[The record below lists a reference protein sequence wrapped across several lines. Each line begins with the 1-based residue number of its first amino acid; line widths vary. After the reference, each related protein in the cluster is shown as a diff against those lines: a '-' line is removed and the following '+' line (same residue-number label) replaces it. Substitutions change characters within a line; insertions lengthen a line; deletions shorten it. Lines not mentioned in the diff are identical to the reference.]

1 LIFSEIIVYRQ
12 QDLVAGDLLL
22 SSHFFAPL
30 NTGSQRS
37 AVARAEPDVGG
48 GPLIFYKPELVR
60 QGSYFLLFDDGF

>member
-1 LIFSEIIVYRQ
+1 VYRQ

-48 GPLIFYKPELVR
+48 GHH
-60 QGSYFLLFDDGF
+60 